1 MDPMNLPLHVL
12 DAVERRWAA
21 KLQAEPSS
29 WKDGRMQRAPSH
41 RTPERKLEP
50 LKPRKSRRPPA
61 TKAAVT
67 G

>member
-1 MDPMNLPLHVL
+1 MHPMNLPLHVL

-21 KLQAEPSS
+21 KLQAEVSS
-29 WKDGRMQRAPSH
+29 WKDDRMQRAPSH

-50 LKPRKSRRPPA
+50 LRPRRAPA
-61 TKAAVT
+61 TKATVT

>member
-1 MDPMNLPLHVL
+1 MHPMNLPLHVL

-21 KLQAEPSS
+21 KLQAEVSS
-29 WKDGRMQRAPSH
+29 WKDGRMQRDPSH

-50 LKPRKSRRPPA
+50 VKARRSPA
-61 TKAAVT
+61 TKEAVT